1 MNQPIE
7 RITEHLAYENP
18 FARVYDDEV
27 RFADG
32 TPGNYLRICM
42 RDETPG
48 VVIVARHRD
57 RVALVRTF
65 RYPIGEYQWAFP
77 RGFAHGPD
85 VESTARAEL
94 REELG
99 SEATSI
105 NVIGYVTPDSG
116 LLASRVAVVL
126 ADTVSDRETPIDGLE
141 VAEARWVRAEE
152 LRRMIQS
159 GAIEDGFTLAAFAL
173 ALLTGWTALLA

>member
-7 RITEHLAYENP
+7 RMVEHLAYENP
-18 FARVYDDEV
+18 FVRVYDDEV

-32 TPGNYLRICM
+32 SRGNYLRICGK
-42 RDETPG
+42 DEAPG

-85 VESTARAEL
+85 VESTARAEI

-99 SEATSI
+99 TQATSI
-105 NVIGYVTPDSG
+105 KIIGYVTPDSG
-116 LLASRVAVVL
+116 LMASRVAVVL
-126 ADTVSDRETPIDGLE
+126 ADAASDRETPIDDLE
-141 VAEARWVRAEE
+141 VKEVRWVRPDE
-152 LRRMIQS
+152 LRQMLQS

-173 ALLTGWTALLA
+173 ALVTGWTALLA